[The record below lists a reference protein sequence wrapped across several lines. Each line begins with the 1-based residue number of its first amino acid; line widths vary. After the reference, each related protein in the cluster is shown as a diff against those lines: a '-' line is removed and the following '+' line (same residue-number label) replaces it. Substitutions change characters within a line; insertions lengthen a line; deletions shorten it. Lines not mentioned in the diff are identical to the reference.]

1 MHVIYISS
9 YVYFDCV
16 IFFIHEHGSYYAK
29 AKENILAHYSSTDDK
44 SQIIQYQK
52 YQKYFVVYYVYII
65 QFLTFLKVSIGRFMY
80 FNAVFF
86 SYQVT

>member
-52 YQKYFVVYYVYII
+52 YYVVNYVYII
-65 QFLTFLKVSIGRFMY
+65 LFLTFSFPCILMQY
-80 FNAVFF
+80 FIL
-86 SYQVT
+86 TK